1 MNSVTDRIE
10 KKVHLKAPQT
20 RVWQAISDSKRFGAW
35 FGVTFD
41 APFAPGARMVGTLTG
56 TTVDPETA
64 ERMKAYSGKRFE
76 FKIERIEPQHH
87 FSYRWHP
94 FALDESV
101 DYSAEPMTLV
111 AFDLEE
117 AADGTLLTIVET
129 GFDAIPLAR
138 RADAFEANDEGWSA
152 QAILIEKYL
161 ALAPA

>member
-1 MNSVTDRIE
+1 MNSTTDRIE
-10 KKVHLKAPQT
+10 KKVFLKAPQA

-41 APFAPGARMVGTLTG
+41 APFAPGARMVGTLSG

-64 ERMKAYSGKRFE
+64 KRMEQYKGARFE
-76 FKIERIEPQHH
+76 FQVDRVEPEHH

-94 FALDESV
+94 FALDDTV
-101 DYSAEPMTLV
+101 DYSSEPMTLV

-117 AADGTLLTIVET
+117 TPGGTMLTIVES
-129 GFDAIPLAR
+129 GFEGIPLAR
-138 RADAFEANDEGWSA
+138 RADAFEANDEGWTK
-152 QAILIEKYL
+152 QVDLIEKYL